1 MSTEAPTFIP
11 PNYFEVHYRDASD
24 HLVTAVTGAPGW
36 QDRLL
41 LARDAVARA
50 DKAAH
55 TAAEY
60 AMARLLHEA
69 ITKVVEFDSP
79 GLFR

>member
-1 MSTEAPTFIP
+1 MSTDNFVP
-11 PNYFEVHYRDASD
+11 PNYFERHYRDASD

-41 LARDAVARA
+41 LAYVAVAAA

-55 TAAEY
+55 TASEY
-60 AMARLLHEA
+60 ALARLLHEA
-69 ITKVVEFDSP
+69 ITKVVEFDCP
-79 GLFR
+79 GLLR